1 MIVEKTYKCCSY
13 YKGVD
18 DLVLEAAED
27 IKKGYHVVQV
37 EKEDMNFSG
46 SLRLLEPNLIVTLRK
61 EI

>member
-1 MIVEKTYKCCSY
+1 MIVEKIYKCCSY
-13 YKGVD
+13 HKGVD
-18 DLVLEAAED
+18 DLILEAAED

-46 SLRLLEPNLIVTLRK
+46 SMLLFEPNLIVTLRK